1 MVLELIIL
9 FFGGVKVFYLLLI
22 FFYIIKNLIWMKDKS
37 FVKGFYLSILKNL
50 FLNCVFGGNG
60 IC

>member
-37 FVKGFYLSILKNL
+37 FVKGFYLSSLKNL